1 MMILFYITLALLLGY
16 GMLISYY
23 DRSWN
28 SISDFNDNDPGDSSA
43 QISITVIIPARN
55 EEQNIGACLSSLW
68 QQDYPPGLLEIIVV
82 NDFSTDRTVE
92 IVKQFRQGNIK
103 LIHLG
108 EYVGKNDINSYKK
121 KAIEIAISQSKGDL
135 IVTTDAD
142 CIAGNQ
148 WLKSIASF
156 QKKTNAVFI
165 AAPVKMPA
173 DKSLLSIFQSLDF
186 LTLQGITG
194 AAVQQKK
201 HSMCNGANLAYLKSA
216 YHAVNGFNGIDE
228 IASGDDMLLMHKIAQ
243 KFPDQYFFLKSS
255 KAIVSTK
262 PEKTWS
268 GFLQQRIRWASK
280 ADKYDDKRIFYVLL
294 LVYLLNL
301 CIGVFLVAGCWNYK
315 YWIQFLLLITGKI
328 AFEYPFVKK
337 VAGFFDQ
344 QKLVKWLSLL
354 QPMHIFYTIIAGL
367 LGKVS
372 SYEWKGRKVK

>member
-1 MMILFYITLALLLGY
+1 MMIFFYITLVLLLGY
-16 GMLISYY
+16 GVLINYY
-23 DRSWN
+23 DRSWS
-28 SISDFNDNDPGDSSA
+28 SIADFEDITAVHTTTPL
-43 QISITVIIPARN
+43 SITVIIPTRN
-55 EEQNIGACLSSLW
+55 EEKNIGTCLSSLW

-92 IVKQFRQGNIK
+92 IVKQFRQGNIR

-108 EYVGKNDINSYKK
+108 DHVGKNDINSYKK
-121 KAIEIAISQSKGDL
+121 KAIEIAITQAKGDL

-142 CIAGNQ
+142 CIAGKQ
-148 WLKSIASF
+148 WLNTIAGF
-156 QKKTNAVFI
+156 QKKYNAVFI
-165 AAPVKMPA
+165 AAPVKMEA

-186 LTLQGITG
+186 LTLQGITA
-194 AAVQQKK
+194 AAVQQRK
-201 HSMCNGANLAYLKSA
+201 HSMCNGANLAYLKTA
-216 YHAVNGFNGIDE
+216 YQAVNGFEGIDE

-243 KFPDQYFFLKSS
+243 KFPDQYFFLKS
-255 KAIVSTK
+255 KHAIVSTK

-268 GFLQQRIRWASK
+268 EFLQQRIRWASK

-294 LVYLLNL
+294 LVYLLNV

-315 YWIQFLLLITGKI
+315 HWIQFLLLVTGKI

-337 VAGFFDQ
+337 VASFFDQ

-367 LGKVS
+367 LGKFS
-372 SYEWKGRKVK
+372 GYEWKGRKVK